1 MKKVLILIAVLL
13 LFAGFLF
20 YQQEITSFFLYMVG
34 KGERKAPAKTIA
46 IMNDSRKNVAVKR
59 SNETIWN
66 TANNKERLAILDSV
80 STGYDSNAMIAFDI
94 GYLVN
99 VGERSLIVIED
110 PKQEAANLIEISFDR
125 GSIQASNT
133 TASNA
138 TLKIKSDKTTTE
150 VKGQSDFSIS
160 VDKDTKKA
168 EIWIKIGEAKVTD
181 VQGNEIVVKANER
194 KTFSIEKA
202 IMLEP
207 ESLPAPPVPEPAAAE
222 ATEAEMKKDLVRP
235 ATTKPKKPLRRLKT
249 NDIARYVNMQKKKI
263 DTCYERKKGSAG
275 GQRVTVRMT
284 IQNTGRISSAN
295 ITNSTLQD
303 PAVERCVLFW
313 VRAIRFPKFDG
324 QPIEE
329 RVNFLFQ

>member
-1 MKKVLILIAVLL
+1 MKKILILVLILI

-20 YQQEITSFFLYMVG
+20 YQQEITSFFLYLVG
-34 KGERKAPAKTIA
+34 QGERKAPAKTIA

-59 SNETIWN
+59 ANETIWN
-66 TANNKERLAILDSV
+66 TAGNKERLAILDSV
-80 STGYDSNAMIAFDI
+80 STGYDSNAMISFDI

-110 PKQEAANLIEISFDR
+110 PKQEAANLIELSFDR
-125 GSIQASNT
+125 GTIQASNT
-133 TASNA
+133 TATNA
-138 TLKIKSDKTTTE
+138 TLKIKADKTTTE

-181 VQGNEIVVKANER
+181 KEGNQLIVKANEK

-207 ESLPAPPVPEPAAAE
+207 EALPPPPLPEPVAAE
-222 ATEAEMKKDLVRP
+222 ASDAKISKDIARP
-235 ATTKPKKPLRRLKT
+235 KSIKPKKTAKRLKT

-275 GQRVTVRMT
+275 GQRVTVRMI
-284 IQNTGRISSAN
+284 IQNTGMVSRAN
-295 ITNSTLQD
+295 ITSSTLQD

-313 VRAIRFPKFDG
+313 VRAIRFPRFDG
-324 QPIEE
+324 PPMDE